1 MTTQDFITEN
11 RTATFNKGETVQ
23 MHTCIEAE
31 THKGKLWTCKTDSY
45 KDRAGQDVVF
55 LEGFSGCFHVSFC
68 NRFIK
73 YGTKLKNRMAMDEC
87 VLIVNYKS

>member
-23 MHTCIEAE
+23 MHTCIEAD

-55 LEGFSGCFHVSFC
+55 LEGFSGCFSCKFLQ
-68 NRFIK
+68 RI
-73 YGTKLKNRMAMDEC
+73 Y
-87 VLIVNYKS
+87 